1 MRTIAAISTP
11 SGTGGIAVIR
21 ISGDEAFCV
30 TDKVFKG
37 QGAKRLF
44 EVPANTVV
52 FGRICDLEG
61 KEIDQVLVSVFRA
74 PHSFT
79 GEDVVEISCHG
90 GILNTKT
97 ILKTVLKAGATLAD
111 KGEFSKRA
119 FLNGKIDLAQAE
131 GIIDLINAVSEKGA
145 DTAVFQMEGRL
156 SKEIGDLREVL
167 LNLAAHLEAAADFPE
182 EDIAELEP
190 EVVLSTLRESANR
203 MEKMLKTASYG
214 KVLREGLPVAV
225 IGKPNVGK
233 SSILNYLTGEDRA
246 IVTDIAGTT
255 RDVIEEFVHLGGVP
269 VKLMDTAG
277 IHETDDVVEKIGV
290 QKSLNAA
297 DKATFVLAVFDGS
310 KPLDEKDQEVLKLV
324 ENRPHAIVL
333 NKCDLGKQVDLE
345 GLEVSAKKG
354 DGMEKIVD
362 ILVRFASEDVS
373 ESDTVIT
380 NERHYECLLRCKQAV
395 DRAIESAEFGMP
407 TDMLTVDIQ
416 TAIEE
421 LGEITGQT
429 VSQEIVDRVFHNF
442 CLGK

>member
-11 SGTGGIAVIR
+11 PGCGGIAVIR

-52 FGRICDLEG
+52 FGRIVDLEG
-61 KEIDQVLVSVFRA
+61 REIDQVLVSVFRA

-90 GILNTKT
+90 GVLNTKQ
-97 ILKTVLKAGATLAD
+97 VLKAVLSAGAVLAD

-131 GIIDLINAVSEKGA
+131 GIIDLIHAVSEKGA

-156 SKEIGDLREVL
+156 SREIGDLREVL

-182 EDIAELEP
+182 EDIDELAP
-190 EVVLSTLRESANR
+190 EVVLSTLSDCSKK

-233 SSILNYLTGEDRA
+233 SSILNYLAGEDRA

-255 RDVIEEFVHLGGVP
+255 RDVIEEFVNLDGVP
-269 VKLMDTAG
+269 IKLMDTAG

-290 QKSLNAA
+290 EKSKSAA
-297 DKATFVLAVFDGS
+297 DKATFLLAVFDGS
-310 KPLDEKDQEVLKLV
+310 KPFDEKDDEILNLV
-324 ENRPHAIVL
+324 KDRPHAIIL
-333 NKCDLGKQVDLE
+333 NKCDLGKAVPLS
-345 GLEVSAKKG
+345 GIEVSAKHG
-354 DGMEKIVD
+354 DGMED
-362 ILVRFASEDVS
+362 LVKALVQFASSDVS
-373 ESDTVIT
+373 ERDTVIT
-380 NERHYECLLRCKQAV
+380 NERHYECLLHCKEAT
-395 DRAIESAEFGMP
+395 DRAIESAELGMP
-407 TDMLTVDIQ
+407 VDMLTVDIQ
-416 TAIEE
+416 TAIEN